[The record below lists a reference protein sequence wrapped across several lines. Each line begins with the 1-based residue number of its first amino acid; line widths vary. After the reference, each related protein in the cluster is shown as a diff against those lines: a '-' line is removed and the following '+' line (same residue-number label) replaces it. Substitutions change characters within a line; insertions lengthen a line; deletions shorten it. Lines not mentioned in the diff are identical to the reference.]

1 MLLDANGCVGC
12 FDSLIMVLTASYR
25 EYVISM

>member
-12 FDSLIMVLTASYR
+12 FDSLIMGLTASYR